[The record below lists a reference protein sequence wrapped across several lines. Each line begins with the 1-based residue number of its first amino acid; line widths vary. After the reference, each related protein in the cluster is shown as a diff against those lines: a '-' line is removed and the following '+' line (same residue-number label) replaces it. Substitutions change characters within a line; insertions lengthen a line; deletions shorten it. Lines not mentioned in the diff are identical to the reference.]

1 MTEYTETR
9 NASEFI
15 VGTLLVSGV
24 VRSEDADLAHKI
36 VEEELRVWL
45 SIKEFNKLWPF
56 EASVSSHVS

>member
-1 MTEYTETR
+1 MLSNGIVKPRRFAREAEMTEYTETR

-36 VEEELRVWL
+36 V
-45 SIKEFNKLWPF
+45 
-56 EASVSSHVS
+56 